1 MFQILVVEDDNE
13 LRDLFCAV
21 LTENGYTAVPA
32 VDGIDAFDIL
42 DETYVD
48 LIISDIMM
56 PRMDGFELIKALREA
71 HYNTPVLM
79 ITARSSA
86 ADKREG
92 FRIGTDDYM
101 VKPIDVNEMVWRV
114 EALLRRSQIASQRR
128 TKLGAPSEG
137 VPPPV
142 QAGGLSQPHIYEAS
156 AHGRYM
162 GSGQRNGPPYS
173 RRTY

>member
-92 FRIGTDDYM
+92 FRIGTDGM
-101 VKPIDVNEMVWRV
+101 ASGGPAAPIPNR
-114 EALLRRSQIASQRR
+114 Q
-128 TKLGAPSEG
+128 
-137 VPPPV
+137 
-142 QAGGLSQPHIYEAS
+142 S
-156 AHGRYM
+156 AQDKAGRYN
-162 GSGQRNGPPYS
+162 S
-173 RRTY
+173 